1 LGYDAI
7 PQSLRAR
14 AQWLV
19 WRFED
24 NGEKKPRK
32 VPYYAANHR
41 RVGEQGTPE
50 DRAKLRTLDQAIAAA
65 AKLHMDGI
73 GFAFLSGDGLIGID
87 IDGAIDTGTGEVAE
101 RARTIIE
108 ACNSYTE
115 YSPSGKGVHIIVA
128 GESSTFKSN
137 KIGLEVFCGSQF
149 FTFTGNRYSGT
160 PDEVREISPAILGRL
175 RATVDEAKGNR
186 RLKAVPGEAKPALP
200 GEVNREELESALSAI
215 SPDLEYEDWIH
226 VGMALCHVYGP
237 AAGLDMWD
245 RWSSASS
252 KYPGRGSLETHWK
265 SWSGGVSTVTQAKIF
280 MLANATGW
288 RWKRKRTPLR
298 AIEGGKK
305 SSDTPSKRSA
315 KTDPEKPKK
324 RPKEF
329 WDQVN
334 GLSERFTLIYG
345 TDTAYDHVKRKI
357 IKVAN
362 MRIAFGKDPVN
373 FWLAG
378 RDRRMVD
385 QDNVVFDPTG
395 KAQLPDHVNLFYGMQ
410 LAPDRSK
417 PCQKILE
424 LLNHLC
430 NEEEAVFEWV
440 LKWIAYPLQHPGA
453 KMESAIVMHGEEGL
467 GKNFF
472 WKVVSFIYR
481 DYATVITQN
490 ELESQFNTWS
500 SRKLF
505 MVANEVVSRSE
516 LREHKGRLKNY
527 ITETELQINE
537 KLLPLRTERN
547 HMNFVFL
554 SNETQPLALDR
565 TDRRYLVI
573 WTPPVAQPKEFYD
586 AVGDELDGGG
596 AAGLYAHLLA
606 MDLEDFNEHTKPI
619 LTEAKRNL
627 IEISKAAPELFY
639 DQWAGGLL
647 PVRFI
652 SALAADLYRS
662 FTKWCSINGEKHPPS
677 ETKFGSA
684 MRRLGVK
691 RDRDW
696 LAAGQMSTKKRY
708 LTYYTVPV
716 PAESP
721 LFGLAL
727 ERLVSEFSQ
736 DLESW
741 QRGEGYSG

>member
-1 LGYDAI
+1 MGYEAI
-7 PQSLRAR
+7 PRSLAER

-32 VPYYAANHR
+32 VPYYVAGHR

-50 DRAKLRTLDQAIAAA
+50 DRKKLRTLDQVLAVI
-65 AKLHMDGI
+65 AKLKMDGI
-73 GFAFLSGDGLIGID
+73 GFAFLPGDGLIGID
-87 IDGAIDTGTGEVAE
+87 IDGAIDTESGEVAE
-101 RARTIIE
+101 RARSIIE
-108 ACNSYTE
+108 ACSSYTE
-115 YSPSGKGVHIIVA
+115 YSPSGKGVHIIAA
-128 GESSTFKSN
+128 GETGTFKSN

-149 FTFTGNRYSGT
+149 FTFTGRRYSGT
-160 PDEVREISPAILGRL
+160 PDDVLPIEAATLNRL
-175 RATVDEAKGNR
+175 RATVDQAKGKVR
-186 RLKAVPGEAKPALP
+186 AAPAPTSPPPGEIDRDKLQ
-200 GEVNREELESALSAI
+200 SALTAVT
-215 SPDLEYEDWIH
+215 PDLDYEDWIQ

-237 AAGLDMWD
+237 VAGLDVWD
-245 RWSSASS
+245 RWSSTGS
-252 KYPGRGSLETHWK
+252 KYPGREGLQGHWK
-265 SWSGGVSTVTQAKIF
+265 SWANKGVSTVTEAKIF
-280 MLANATGW
+280 RLATNAGW
-288 RWKRKRTPLR
+288 KWKKPRLR
-298 AIEGGKK
+298 AIDGGKK
-305 SSDTPSKRSA
+305 GSGTPSERSA
-315 KTDPEKPKK
+315 KEEKPKK
-324 RPKEF
+324 KKPPEF

-334 GLSERFTLIYG
+334 GLASRFTLIYG
-345 TDTAYDHVKRKI
+345 TDTAYDHDKRKI
-357 IKVAN
+357 IKVVN
-362 MRIAFGKDPVN
+362 MRLAFGKDPVN

-395 KAQLPDHVNLFYGMQ
+395 KAKLPDHVNLFYGMQ
-410 LAPDRSK
+410 LEPDASK
-417 PCQKILE
+417 PCDKILE
-424 LLNHLC
+424 LLNYLC

-453 KMESAIVMHGEEGL
+453 KMESAVVMHGEEGL

-472 WKVVSFIYR
+472 WAVVSRIYR

-573 WTPPVAQPKEFYD
+573 WTPPIAQAKEFYG
-586 AVGDELDGGG
+586 AVGEEVDNGG
-596 AAGLYAHLLA
+596 AAGLYARLLE
-606 MDLEDFNEHTKPI
+606 MDLGDFNEHTKPI
-619 LTEAKRNL
+619 FTEAKRNL

-662 FTKWCSINGEKHPPS
+662 FTKWCAVNGEKHPPS

-684 MRRLGVK
+684 MRRLGVR
-691 RDRDW
+691 RDRANI
-696 LAAGQMSTKKRY
+696 LNPTATKKRL
-708 LTYYTVPV
+708 LTYYEVAV
-716 PAESP
+716 SDDSP
-721 LFGLAL
+721 LFGLPL
-727 ERLVSEFSQ
+727 DRLVGEFSQ
-736 DLESW
+736 DLELW
-741 QRGEGYSG
+741 QRGDAQY

>member
-1 LGYDAI
+1 
-7 PQSLRAR
+7 
-14 AQWLV
+14 
-19 WRFED
+19 
-24 NGEKKPRK
+24 
-32 VPYYAANHR
+32 
-41 RVGEQGTPE
+41 
-50 DRAKLRTLDQAIAAA
+50 
-65 AKLHMDGI
+65 
-73 GFAFLSGDGLIGID
+73 
-87 IDGAIDTGTGEVAE
+87 
-101 RARTIIE
+101 
-108 ACNSYTE
+108 
-115 YSPSGKGVHIIVA
+115 
-128 GESSTFKSN
+128 
-137 KIGLEVFCGSQF
+137 
-149 FTFTGNRYSGT
+149 
-160 PDEVREISPAILGRL
+160 
-175 RATVDEAKGNR
+175 
-186 RLKAVPGEAKPALP
+186 
-200 GEVNREELESALSAI
+200 VNREEVESALGAI

-237 AAGLDMWD
+237 AAGFDWWD
-245 RWSSASS
+245 RWSSSSS
-252 KYPGRGSLETHWK
+252 KYPGRESLATHWK
-265 SWSGGVSTVTQAKIF
+265 SWSAGVSTVTELKIF
-280 MLANATGW
+280 SLANSAGW

-298 AIEGGKK
+298 SIEGGKK
-305 SSDTPSKRSA
+305 TTDTPPKRSA
-315 KTDPEKPKK
+315 KTDTETVKK

-329 WDQVN
+329 WEQVN
-334 GLSERFTLIYG
+334 GLGERFTLIYG

-395 KAQLPDHVNLFYGMQ
+395 KAKLPDHVNLFYGMQ
-410 LAPDRSK
+410 LAPDASK
-417 PCQKILE
+417 PCQKIIE
-424 LLNHLC
+424 LLNYLC
-430 NEEEAVFEWV
+430 NEELAVFEWV

-467 GKNFF
+467 GKSFF
-472 WKVVSFIYR
+472 WKVVSRIYQ
-481 DYATVITQN
+481 DYATLITQN

-500 SRKLF
+500 SRKLL

-573 WTPPVAQPKEFYD
+573 WTPAVAQPKEFYQ
-586 AVGDELDGGG
+586 AVGDEFDGGG
-596 AAGLYAHLLA
+596 AAGLYAYLLA
-606 MDLEDFNEHTKPI
+606 LDLEDFNEHTKPI

-627 IEISKAAPELFY
+627 IEISKPPPELFY
-639 DQWAGGLL
+639 DQWAAGLL

-662 FTKWCSINGEKHPPS
+662 FTKWCSLNGEKHPPS

-684 MRRLGVK
+684 MRRLGLK

-696 LAAGQMSTKKRY
+696 LMAGHVATKKSY
-708 LTYYTVPV
+708 LTYYTVPI
-716 PAESP
+716 PKESP
-721 LFGLAL
+721 LFGLTL
-727 ERLVSEFSQ
+727 DRLVSEFSQ

-741 QRGEGYSG
+741 VRGEGYHP